1 MKSGGTQVAEAEFR
15 EPGRPAIHQESVTR
29 EFLKHAGSIKNY
41 LYRFFH
47 CRHDIED
54 VLQDTYIR
62 AVEAERVNHIHAPKA
77 FLYKVAKN
85 LALNYHSHASRKLTD
100 YLDNL
105 EEMDALENR
114 SEKYLLEHQI
124 DQEYRFVQF
133 CKAVKR
139 LSPQCKRAFVLNKVY
154 GLSHREIAEQLEISP
169 RTVEKHLEKGLLLCR
184 DYMQRK
190 GYQFGVNTD

>member
-1 MKSGGTQVAEAEFR
+1 MAEADLQELKSS
-15 EPGRPAIHQESVTR
+15 ASHQQSVTH
-29 EFLKHAGSIKNY
+29 EFIKHAGGIKNY

-47 CRHDIED
+47 SRHDIED

-62 AVEAERVNHIHAPKA
+62 AVEAERVNRIHAPKA

-105 EEMDALENR
+105 EEMDALDGKI
-114 SEKYLLEHQI
+114 EKQPLDHQI
-124 DQEYRFVQF
+124 EQENRFVQF
-133 CKAVKR
+133 CNAVKR

-154 GLSHREIAEQLEISP
+154 GLSHKEIAEQLEISP
-169 RTVEKHLEKGLLLCR
+169 RTVEKHLEKGLLMCR

-190 GYQFGVNTD
+190 GYKFGINTE